1 MSGFGVTGVRG
12 SAARVSL
19 RRGSLRTPYSR
30 TVVLRSFSQPNP
42 QPPPAVATSW
52 LGAFFRHRFC
62 GLAPTAICGRR
73 FAAKR
78 HVRCHQ
84 LKQAAD
90 KESAEADSEEPLFEN
105 MASDVLLS
113 ALADTPIAPGFSRGE
128 WRFDKPLR
136 IGITIRSSHSPAA
149 WTRLRRALIGEVG
162 KEVARQMIR
171 QRAKHWDTRI
181 AKAIAKRLIRGGP
194 LALFMLALTAQEVV
208 ADTQE
213 RGPGCALANQM
224 IPVDMLDD
232 IMRESRTEFI
242 EGIQAMREE
251 MIHNRLRRGV
261 GDFEDVLPEFRRRR
275 R

>member
-1 MSGFGVTGVRG
+1 MKDEGRSVRG
-12 SAARVSL
+12 TKSSVDSARFDDSRRHRLATCLSWAVRVSANACH
-19 RRGSLRTPYSR
+19 SVLRTPYS
-30 TVVLRSFSQPNP
+30 VLRTSFSRTPFILP
-42 QPPPAVATSW
+42 TQPPTRASRSPLRGSG
-52 LGAFFRHRFC
+52 LFFRHRFC
-62 GLAPTAICGRR
+62 GLAPTAICGRH
-73 FAAKR
+73 FPAKR

-136 IGITIRSSHSPAA
+136 IVITIRSSHSPAA

-171 QRAKHWDTRI
+171 QRAKHWDTR
-181 AKAIAKRLIRGGP
+181 
-194 LALFMLALTAQEVV
+194 
-208 ADTQE
+208 E
-213 RGPGCALANQM
+213 RGPGYVLANQM
-224 IPVDMLDD
+224 IPVDLLDD
-232 IMRESRTEFI
+232 IMREFRTGFV